1 MSHFTVTVCL
11 PADSDQSIDERL
23 ADVLARWDE
32 NVSVA
37 PYKSFEDGGP
47 AEYWWVRSVRSGAD
61 SHAALTVKGA
71 EGLAR
76 ERIGSKLAADA
87 IESHDWTRATRVVE
101 EKRPEWAEDAAW
113 AERLGQNPTWE
124 DVVKLYNEKYHPG
137 NELAIPCEVDPD
149 EVDTERLHFDE
160 ETGRAYTWS
169 RYNPDSKWDWWV
181 IGGRWRNKFHAKPG
195 VQASALIL
203 SDPHYT
209 EQYIKNEADR
219 PQKWAPNKGLRCDG
233 GPKGLLDFE
242 SMRDEKAAE
251 ANALFDK
258 WEAICA
264 GTPHAE
270 PWSHFRGLF
279 ELGELT
285 IDQAREQYH
294 AQPRVQAC
302 RDDED
307 LKWRDDVV
315 AEFFSGRDE
324 YVATARR
331 DAVPGYALI
340 TLDREW
346 VAPGRMGWF
355 GMSTDEGADREV
367 YKAKANEYLESLAD
381 DVLIV
386 QIDCH
391 I

>member
-11 PADSDQSIDERL
+11 PGERDNEKLEERL
-23 ADVLARWDE
+23 GDILAKWDE

-37 PYKSFEDGGP
+37 PYKSFEEGGP
-47 AEYWWVRSVRSGAD
+47 AEYWWVRSVRA
-61 SHAALTVKGA
+61 GA
-71 EGLAR
+71 EHHRNGTGILPHYPDDPHGFKHPR
-76 ERIGSKLAADA
+76 SSKYPEDVQRADY
-87 IESHDWTRATRVVE
+87 
-101 EKRPEWAEDAAW
+101 AEDAMW
-113 AERLGQNPTWE
+113 AEKLGEHPTWA
-124 DVVKLYNEKYHPG
+124 DVVACYNAKYHPG
-137 NELAIPCEVDPD
+137 NELAIPGEVDAD
-149 EVDTERLHFDE
+149 EVDTERLHHE
-160 ETGRAYTWS
+160 AETDRAYTWS
-169 RYNPDSKWDWWV
+169 RYNPNSKWDWWV
-181 IGGRWRNKFHAKPG
+181 IGGRWRNAFHAKPG
-195 VQASALIL
+195 VQSSALIV
-203 SDPHYT
+203 SGPHYT

-219 PQKWAPNKGLRCDG
+219 PQKWAPNKGMRCDG
-233 GPKGLLDFE
+233 GPKGWLDFE
-242 SMRDEKAAE
+242 SMREEKAAE

-264 GTPHAE
+264 DTPHAE

-279 ELGELT
+279 ELGEMDIET
-285 IDQAREQYH
+285 ARKLYH

-346 VAPGRMGWF
+346 VAPGRMGWW
-355 GMSTDEGADREV
+355 GMSSDEAGDREV